1 MYKTK
6 PDANYKDRLTN
17 SNYIEKTASH
27 FVIIN
32 GDSPS
37 TALIAMKSTQLKI
50 SRKWNSMMQS
60 IKLQGKNGMFTPA
73 SFSHLYQLKTV
84 QQSNEKGTWFGWEV
98 SKNGPVEDEG
108 MYQQAKNL
116 AESVS
121 KGDIE
126 VKHSEDDTAKVS
138 DGAAHY

>member
-1 MYKTK
+1 
-6 PDANYKDRLTN
+6 
-17 SNYIEKTASH
+17 
-27 FVIIN
+27 
-32 GDSPS
+32 
-37 TALIAMKSTQLKI
+37 MKSTQLKI
-50 SRKWNSMMQS
+50 SRKWNTIMQS
-60 IKLQGKNGMFTPA
+60 IKVQGKNGLFTPA
-73 SFSHLYQLKTV
+73 TFSHLYQLKTV